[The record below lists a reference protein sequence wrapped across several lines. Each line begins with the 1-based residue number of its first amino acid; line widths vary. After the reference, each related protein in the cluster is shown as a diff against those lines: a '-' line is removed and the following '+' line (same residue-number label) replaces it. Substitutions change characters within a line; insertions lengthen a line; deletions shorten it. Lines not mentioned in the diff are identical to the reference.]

1 MSETIDLSKCLVF
14 LFPNVEWALDDNN
27 YEKLQ
32 WFSQSKKPTLAELEA
47 AWPDVVADEQAK
59 EQAKKDAKA
68 AAEAK
73 LAALGLSVDDLK
85 ALGLG

>member
-1 MSETIDLSKCLVF
+1 MSSEIDLSKCLVYAY
-14 LFPNVEWALDDNN
+14 PEIEWAIDDNN
-27 YEKLQ
+27 FESLQ
-32 WFSQSKKPTLAELEA
+32 WFSDTPKPSLAELQA
-47 AWPDVVADEQAK
+47 AWPHVVADEQEK